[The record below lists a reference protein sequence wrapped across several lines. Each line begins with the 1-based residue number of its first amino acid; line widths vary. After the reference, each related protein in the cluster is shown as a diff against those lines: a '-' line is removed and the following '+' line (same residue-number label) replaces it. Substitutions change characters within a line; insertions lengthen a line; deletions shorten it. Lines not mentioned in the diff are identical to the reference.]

1 MTLKIEQNIPIPSIQ
16 KNVKYMSKARLMDIG
31 DSVFIEAVKEDIGQ
45 FADYNRETRKIT
57 LGFANALR
65 RLGMKSTM
73 RILRDDDGVLLGFR
87 IWRVE

>member
-16 KNVKYMSKARLMDIG
+16 KKCKYMSKARLMDIG

-45 FADYNRETRKIT
+45 FADYNRETRKT
-57 LGFANALR
+57 ALNFANALR

-73 RILRDDDGVLLGFR
+73 RIVRDDDGVLLGFR
-87 IWRVE
+87 VWRVE